1 MVTPMPEGSG
11 QRPPRPRP
19 PGGGPRRSSRP
30 ARTPTPTGRG
40 AAVKERLRR
49 DPFLFVLCLGALAF
63 ITWAFAL
70 TWWVTGGLVP
80 LALALAS
87 IAPAIV
93 LFYLR
98 DAGGPQARN
107 RL

>member
-1 MVTPMPEGSG
+1 MPDRYG
-11 QRPPRPRP
+11 QRPTRSPQP
-19 PGGGPRRSSRP
+19 GPRRS
-30 ARTPTPTGRG
+30 TGPTGATPPGSGRG
-40 AAVKERLRR
+40 TGLRERLRR

-70 TWWVTGGLVP
+70 TWWVTGGFIP

-87 IAPAIV
+87 VAPALF

-98 DAGGPQARN
+98 DA
-107 RL
+107 

>member
-1 MVTPMPEGSG
+1 
-11 QRPPRPRP
+11 
-19 PGGGPRRSSRP
+19 
-30 ARTPTPTGRG
+30 
-40 AAVKERLRR
+40 LRR

-70 TWWVTGGLVP
+70 TWWVTGGLIP

-87 IAPAIV
+87 VAPAFF

-98 DAGGPQARN
+98 DAR
-107 RL
+107 

>member
-1 MVTPMPEGSG
+1 
-11 QRPPRPRP
+11 
-19 PGGGPRRSSRP
+19 
-30 ARTPTPTGRG
+30 
-40 AAVKERLRR
+40 
-49 DPFLFVLCLGALAF
+49 VLCLGALAF

-87 IAPAIV
+87 IAPALL

-98 DAGGPQARN
+98 DA
-107 RL
+107 